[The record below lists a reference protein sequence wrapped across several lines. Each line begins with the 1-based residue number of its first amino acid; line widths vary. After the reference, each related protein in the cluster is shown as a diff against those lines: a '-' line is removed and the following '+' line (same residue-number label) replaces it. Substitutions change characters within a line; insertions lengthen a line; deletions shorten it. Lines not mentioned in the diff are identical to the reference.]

1 MVESYLSVLG
11 EMENE
16 TIIERSRFICKIR
29 RVESEEEAK
38 AFIEEVKK
46 EHSTATHNCYAYV
59 ASEDGNIMKF
69 SDDGEPQGTAGM
81 PMLDVLRNRKIMM
94 TACVVTR
101 YFGGIKLGAGG
112 LVRAYSGAVS
122 ACLNEAKIVSNELSS
137 ELKIEVSYELYP
149 IFLKYIA
156 GKKLKT
162 LNADFGGNVAI
173 TCVLPRVL
181 EKSFVDGLKDFLLG
195 KVKIEKR
202 EEYFYFYGSDK

>member
-16 TIIERSRFICKIR
+16 TVIERSRFICKIR
-29 RVESEEEAK
+29 RVESEEDAK
-38 AFIEEVKK
+38 AFVEEVRK

-156 GKKLKT
+156 GKKMKT
-162 LNADFGGNVAI
+162 LNSDFGGNVVI

-181 EKSFVDGLKDFLLG
+181 ENSFVDGLKDFLLG
-195 KVKIEKR
+195 KVKIEKK